1 MRLMAMFPASAIKSM
16 RGTCWSYQSNRNI
29 EREPVGGKMSGSGS
43 GSGNGGRD
51 WVPQNNDACE
61 TLNQQLALNSPN
73 PKILKLLKTND
84 ILEIRSQKVNGAVI
98 VEAIYQGDVAG
109 TITSTI
115 FQRIADCIEK
125 GFEYVAQVVD
135 VQGGACRVN
144 VRPK

>member
-1 MRLMAMFPASAIKSM
+1 MTLIEQLPHKRNKINTPHCWLHQSKS
-16 RGTCWSYQSNRNI
+16 NI
-29 EREPVGGKMSGSGS
+29 EREPAGGEMSGSGS
-43 GSGNGGRD
+43 GTGNGGGD

-73 PKILKLLKTND
+73 PKILKLLKPND

-98 VEAIYQGDVAG
+98 VEAVYQGDVAG

-125 GFEYVAQVVD
+125 GFEYVAHVVD